1 MKKLIGILSLCV
13 ALSGCMVQTV
23 NSNDIETGTKICAK
37 HNSAVVEIEALWY
50 GGEYVRCSNRQRF
63 NLDRND

>member
-13 ALSGCMVQTV
+13 ALSGCMAQTV

-37 HNSAVVEIEALWY
+37 HNSAVVEIEAWWS